1 VDFSNSANITLEN
14 ETKDTLNIS
23 SNVTSVG
30 EVGGKLYE
38 CQCVSGG
45 CLLFRIGV
53 MPVGHL
59 FFSNNIIKSGSTVNV
74 TCEAEGYP
82 SDFIFKVTHEDHQIQ
97 TIHLPGGKGVYFV
110 IESAS
115 KNDSGK
121 YACFPEA
128 TLPEYPNDPL
138 QGNAAIVYLTV
149 YDPPFISY
157 VINGTV
163 VYSPDKKQTAVLE
176 CAERTG

>member
-149 YDPPFISY
+149 YGELNSFS
-157 VINGTV
+157 N
-163 VYSPDKKQTAVLE
+163 
-176 CAERTG
+176 